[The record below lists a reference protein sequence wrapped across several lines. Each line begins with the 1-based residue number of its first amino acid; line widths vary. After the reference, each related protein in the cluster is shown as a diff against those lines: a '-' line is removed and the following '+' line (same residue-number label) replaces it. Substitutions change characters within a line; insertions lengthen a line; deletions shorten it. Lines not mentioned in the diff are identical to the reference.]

1 MCDRYTPKSIDF
13 VMKNPKTKKIL
24 FIGLL
29 ALDIAITIF
38 LFVVSILLLINMP
51 TYTIE
56 IANKPEFYRFFY
68 QNEWAIPVIIV
79 VPLFLLLGLNVLALF
94 LYVKKTNANKKV
106 KLNELSD
113 AEKEALRKELMRD
126 LAGGAAPAEP
136 AKEEAPE
143 APKEEKKEE

>member
-1 MCDRYTPKSIDF
+1 
-13 VMKNPKTKKIL
+13 MKNPKTKKIL
-24 FIGLL
+24 FI
-29 ALDIAITIF
+29 ALFAVDIAITVF
-38 LFVVSILLLINMP
+38 LFVVSILLLVNMP
-51 TYTIE
+51 ANIVE
-56 IANKPEFYRFFY
+56 AANKPEFYKFFY
-68 QNEWAIPVIIV
+68 NNEWAIPVIVV
-79 VPLFLLLGLNVLALF
+79 VPLFVLLGLNIFALF
-94 LYVKKTNANKKV
+94 MYVKKTSANKKV

>member
-1 MCDRYTPKSIDF
+1 
-13 VMKNPKTKKIL
+13 MKNRL
-24 FIGLL
+24 FY
-29 ALDIAITIF
+29 F
-38 LFVVSILLLINMP
+38 LTF
-51 TYTIE
+51 
-56 IANKPEFYRFFY
+56 KFFY
-68 QNEWAIPVIIV
+68 NNEWAIPVIVV
-79 VPLFLLLGLNVLALF
+79 VPLFVLLGLNIFALF
-94 LYVKKTNANKKV
+94 MYVKKTSANKKV